1 MYPKV
6 IFSLSLIIIL
16 SSCGNNE
23 VSDESNQVPQLQNVV
38 VIIGDDHAA
47 GVLGRLGNDIIK
59 TPNLDKLSD
68 QGLLF
73 ANAFANSPLCSA
85 SRQSLLTGKYPHAT
99 GVTLLTTSFPEEQ
112 LTLADHLKTFGYKSA
127 IIGKNHFNNDLK
139 HGFDIKIE
147 RRDYFKHLEQNPP
160 RIPPDTISVRPAW
173 KPFRDPAHI
182 WLNSDAFPSDK
193 YDEESIGTFY
203 ANKAVEFINNNKEG
217 KFLLWV
223 GFHEPHS
230 PFNFPIEYAGKYDPS
245 KMPLPTGSP
254 EDDEFIP
261 LVFKDLTE
269 EERRGIISAY
279 YTSVEYLD
287 KNVGMILD
295 GLEKAGIA
303 EKTLIVYLGDHG
315 YLLNDH
321 KRFEKHMMWEEAV
334 RAPLIIKAGGLRPEV
349 NLRKEMV
356 EFVDVVPT
364 IVDLLAVSKKPD
376 AQGRSLTPFFQDHND
391 NKRDIIFSEFLAD
404 NKAMVRTENWKYIY
418 TTGKHDLAQGYATGN
433 PPSGIRHR
441 LYNLERD
448 PQETTDVSDDPR
460 NAEKLKE
467 LQMRM
472 IKIFEETHPEANQ
485 IPDGLNFEG
494 KLAWFCEPPDDNPN
508 LKAK

>member
-1 MYPKV
+1 MHLKV
-6 IFSLSLIIIL
+6 IFSLSLIIIFT
-16 SSCGNNE
+16 SCENNKG
-23 VSDESNQVPQLQNVV
+23 SDESNQVPQLQNVV

-127 IIGKNHFNNDLK
+127 IIGKNHFNNELN

-147 RRDYFKHLEQNPP
+147 RRDYFNHLEQNRP

-173 KPFRDPAHI
+173 KPFRDPARI

-193 YDEESIGTFY
+193 YDEESIGTYY
-203 ANKAVEFINNNKEG
+203 ANKAVDFINSNKEDR
-217 KFLLWV
+217 FLLWV

-230 PFNFPIEYAGKYDPS
+230 PFNFPIEYAGQYDPS

-254 EDDEFIP
+254 EDNEFIP

-287 KNVGMILD
+287 KNVGIIMD
-295 GLEKAGIA
+295 GLEKAGIS
-303 EKTLIVYLGDHG
+303 ENTLVVYLGDHG

-334 RAPLIIKAGGLRPEV
+334 RAPLIIRAGAVRLELNV
-349 NLRKEMV
+349 RKEMV

-364 IVDLLAVSKKPD
+364 IVDLLGVEEKPD
-376 AQGRSLTPFFQDHND
+376 IQGRSLAPFFQDNTD
-391 NKRDIIFSEFLAD
+391 NKRYVVFSEFLAD
-404 NKAMVRTENWKYIY
+404 NKAMVRTEGWKYIY
-418 TTGKHDLAQGYATGN
+418 TTGKHDLQQGYATGN

-441 LYNLERD
+441 LYDLVND
-448 PQETTDVSDDPR
+448 PRETTDVSHDPG

-467 LQMRM
+467 LQIRM
-472 IKIFEETHPEANQ
+472 LEIFEETHPDASQLPE
-485 IPDGLNFEG
+485 GLNVEE